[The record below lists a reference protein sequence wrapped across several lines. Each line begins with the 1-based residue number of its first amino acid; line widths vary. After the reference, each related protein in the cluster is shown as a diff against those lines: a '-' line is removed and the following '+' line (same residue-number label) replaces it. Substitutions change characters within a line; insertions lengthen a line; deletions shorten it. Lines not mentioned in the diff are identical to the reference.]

1 MLHHPNKMH
10 IEEEKGEIFNMV
22 VETDYKKEALTA
34 NETDKGANDEAND
47 ITDWKKPTYELKN

>member
-1 MLHHPNKMH
+1 MTSIGHG

-47 ITDWKKPTYELKN
+47 MTDWDGQ